1 MKSVYIN
8 NLIKL
13 YLFLHQFESNF
24 FTLNC
29 AFKLFRFHQNFMSI
43 RKNFWEL
50 SLNAIRNNLKLLLI
64 DRAIDSNCHK
74 CKRNINMSSFTLRWF
89 PHWLCCH
96 IYFSCSHHKQ
106 LNSEFKSIT
115 SAILLVHK
123 QVPLRWALLR
133 AKHVRYYM
141 VMFEVWRFKFNR

>member
-8 NLIKL
+8 NPIKRF
-13 YLFLHQFESNF
+13 LFLHQFERNF
-24 FTLNC
+24 FTLNQ
-29 AFKLFRFHQNFMSI
+29 FFSLSI
-43 RKNFWEL
+43 CKNFWEL
-50 SLNAIRNNLKLLLI
+50 SLNAIHNNLKLLRI

-106 LNSEFKSIT
+106 LNSEFRSIT
-115 SAILLVHK
+115 SAILPVHK